1 MLKIEEINVAS
12 RELSLGELVRVR
24 VRVREDSGLGG
35 FNHAHPKDVLKVPGL
50 SHEEELKAR
59 HNKEGKFIILK

>member
-12 RELSLGELVRVR
+12 RELSLGEL

>member
-12 RELSLGELVRVR
+12 RELSLGELVR